1 MEEVEIREKK
11 KGNGI
16 GLFFLCIAFLLIGA
30 GLSYYYLTVYV
41 NKNNNTQDNINTNV
55 KNLNPNGVLVNELI
69 SRIDYDNGCG
79 INTDLYKI
87 SNINIDNMSDDYKR
101 ALVAQEA
108 YGKKI
113 DGNIT
118 FTEEEFQKASNIL
131 FGSTVHLD
139 DISMTNIC
147 PNIIYDSA
155 NQVYHQQVGAVC
167 NITCNPFKTIRYIIK
182 AEQTDNNIYIY
193 VAVANFDEVSRKVY
207 NVNDINSVI
216 QGIDGNTFDISV
228 DYEKVNNYKYT
239 YNYDSE
245 NNNYIFKSIELV
257 K

>member
-11 KGNGI
+11 KSNSLGI
-16 GLFFLCIAFLLIGA
+16 FFLCIAFLLIGA

-41 NKNNNTQDNINTNV
+41 SRNNIPQDNVNI

-69 SRIDYDNGCG
+69 SRMDYDNGCG
-79 INTDLYKI
+79 INTDLYKV
-87 SNINIDNMSDDYKR
+87 SNINVDNMSDDYKR

-118 FTEEEFQKASNIL
+118 FTEEAFQKASNIL

-155 NQVYHQQVGAVC
+155 NQVYRQQLGTSC
-167 NITCNPFKTIRYIIK
+167 NITCNPFKTIRYVIK
-182 AEQTDNNIYIY
+182 AEQTDKNIYIY
-193 VAVANFDEVSRKVY
+193 VAVVNFDEVSRKVY
-207 NVNDINSVI
+207 NVNDNNSVI